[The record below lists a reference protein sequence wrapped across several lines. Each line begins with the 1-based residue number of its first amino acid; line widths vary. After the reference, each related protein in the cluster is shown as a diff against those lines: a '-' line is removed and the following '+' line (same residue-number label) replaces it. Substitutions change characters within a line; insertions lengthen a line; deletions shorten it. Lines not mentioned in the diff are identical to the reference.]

1 MLSRA
6 LLFLNPHAGF
16 ACWSEL
22 GKRPV
27 QTEPYKRLEARLLQ
41 TLRPIIIYHPYLQRV
56 DTTCAF
62 WKWQQKTHSSCRRLR
77 VACISPAH
85 RYPGSGGAV
94 FRRQWDAWCIM
105 MHMMYICVYVCVCHV
120 YIIIYIHVRVRNP
133 SWGFCAGCITM
144 HHYALKRCQWFEKLD
159 QTSFL
164 LQSGPCSRK
173 PSGHLLHISKGTWNH
188 ETKLRPPLNPHPRIH
203 YPLLHP

>member
-1 MLSRA
+1 MTAENPQQLPSSPSGMYFSSTSVSRIWRGR
-6 LLFLNPHAGF
+6 F
-16 ACWSEL
+16 SETV
-22 GKRPV
+22 G
-27 QTEPYKRLEARLLQ
+27 
-41 TLRPIIIYHPYLQRV
+41 
-56 DTTCAF
+56 C
-62 WKWQQKTHSSCRRLR
+62 
-77 VACISPAH
+77 
-85 RYPGSGGAV
+85 
-94 FRRQWDAWCIM
+94 M
-105 MHMMYICVYVCVCHV
+105 MHHDAYDVYMCIYVCVSYV
-120 YIIIYIHVRVRNP
+120 YNYIYIHVRVRNP